1 MLQLFQA
8 KWCVSWKLLGN
19 ALPDK
24 GGGKLW
30 YIAYSIHSHRVQFA
44 KSS

>member
-8 KWCVSWKLLGN
+8 KWSVSWKLLGN

-24 GGGKLW
+24 GGRKLW
-30 YIAYSIHSHRVQFA
+30 YIAYSIQIHRIQIA
-44 KSS
+44 KST